1 MHMYMYVNNARGRAS
16 RIPSLRARVTVLHVY
31 VYLDSNIVFK
41 SLKFKVG
48 GLLWGNFSIG
58 LRVVSCHVVRE
69 DTRTAKVT
77 AFSRNLKV

>member
-1 MHMYMYVNNARGRAS
+1 MHMYMYVNNARGRATK
-16 RIPSLRARVTVLHVY
+16 IPSLRQFYMFTY
-31 VYLDSNIVFK
+31 MYLDSNIVFK

-48 GLLWGNFSIG
+48 VLLWGNFSIG

-77 AFSRNLKV
+77 LFSRNLKV